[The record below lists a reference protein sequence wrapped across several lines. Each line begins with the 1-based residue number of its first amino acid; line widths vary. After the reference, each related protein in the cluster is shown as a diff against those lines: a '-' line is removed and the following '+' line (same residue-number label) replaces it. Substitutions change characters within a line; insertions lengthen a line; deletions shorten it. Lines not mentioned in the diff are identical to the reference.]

1 MLLNFMAGNPAF
13 SYRQMFGILSSI
25 RRAMG
30 ASSAGPLVQMAPA
43 QSRKRCSDQLV
54 VSISYRLSIASYR
67 LTSSL
72 RRARAFCSVYCWLAR
87 IFLRGVKMTSILSG
101 MGSQRIFSPAVARSC
116 SRTSV

>member
-25 RRAMG
+25 RWAMG
-30 ASSAGPLVQMAPA
+30 ASSAGPLLQMVPA

-54 VSISYRLSIASYR
+54 VSISRRLSIALYR

-72 RRARAFCSVYCWLAR
+72 RRVRLLQRILLAR
-87 IFLRGVKMTSILSG
+87 QDF
-101 MGSQRIFSPAVARSC
+101 FAR
-116 SRTSV
+116 RQYDLHLVRHG